1 MYINFIEEI
10 KNACPSVRL
19 NVRRLSVFLF
29 HKLHLNIKKARQSHF
44 YFSLIFSG
52 VEKRLQ
58 SRPNFSFN
66 KKKNPQKQRTK
77 FESLSQTQ
85 LKNII
90 IMNRL
95 SHNNQGYYMQNLIV
109 IHCSVQDFIFIDSV
123 KSMLCQKMMFD
134 IHIVYFQSYLI
145 LTATKT
151 SFKTH
156 FIKSSD
162 LKF

>member
-29 HKLHLNIKKARQSHF
+29 HKLHQHAKAIFTLVLFLAAQKKGYSRDRIPA
-44 YFSLIFSG
+44 LI
-52 VEKRLQ
+52 
-58 SRPNFSFN
+58 
-66 KKKNPQKQRTK
+66 KKNPKKQRTK

-95 SHNNQGYYMQNLIV
+95 SHNNQGYYMYLQNLIV
-109 IHCSVQDFIFIDSV
+109 IHCSVQDLIFIDSV

-145 LTATKT
+145 LTATKI

>member
-1 MYINFIEEI
+1 MPVR
-10 KNACPSVRL
+10 PS
-19 NVRRLSVFLF
+19 VRRLSVCLF
-29 HKLHLNIKKARQSHF
+29 HKLHLNIKKARQSNF
-44 YFSLIFSG
+44 YFSLIFIG

-58 SRPNFSFN
+58 SGPNSSFN
-66 KKKNPQKQRTK
+66 KKKTPKKQRTK
-77 FESLSQTQ
+77 RESLSQTQ
-85 LKNII
+85 SKNII

-95 SHNNQGYYMQNLIV
+95 SLKNQGYYMYMQNLIV

-145 LTATKT
+145 LTATKI

>member
-1 MYINFIEEI
+1 MHVR
-10 KNACPSVRL
+10 PSVRPS
-19 NVRRLSVFLF
+19 VRRLSVYQYFINFILTSRKHVKAIFTLVLFL
-29 HKLHLNIKKARQSHF
+29 LAQKKGYSRDRIPA
-44 YFSLIFSG
+44 LI
-52 VEKRLQ
+52 
-58 SRPNFSFN
+58 
-66 KKKNPQKQRTK
+66 KKNPKKQRTK
-77 FESLSQTQ
+77 RESLSQTQ
-85 LKNII
+85 SKNII

-95 SHNNQGYYMQNLIV
+95 SLKNQGYYMYMQNLIV

-123 KSMLCQKMMFD
+123 KSMLCQKMMF
-134 IHIVYFQSYLI
+134 VYFQSYLI